1 METKQFMLKGRY
13 QQEKKRK
20 KSVYGP
26 LGAQNAH
33 KVQLLLFFTSKCVQW
48 SYKPIGFLFLMDKKG
63 IIENKSITMMRGKS
77 PRSDVEMK
85 KN

>member
-33 KVQLLLFFTSKCVQW
+33 KVQLLFF
-48 SYKPIGFLFLMDKKG
+48 FLLQYVS
-63 IIENKSITMMRGKS
+63 SIPTNQHIF
-77 PRSDVEMK
+77 V
-85 KN
+85 